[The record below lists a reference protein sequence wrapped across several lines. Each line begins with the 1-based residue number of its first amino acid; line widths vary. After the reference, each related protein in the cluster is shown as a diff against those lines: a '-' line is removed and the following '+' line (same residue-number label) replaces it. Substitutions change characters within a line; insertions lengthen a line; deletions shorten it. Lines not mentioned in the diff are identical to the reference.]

1 MASNTNTNNSNKK
14 EKDLEFF
21 FEEDINELGAQQM
34 DVETAKLESES
45 SSSDDEGNDT
55 TRRHS
60 FTSQQWPQSYKE
72 TTDSYTLAA
81 TPNFESILRV
91 PSIIYSSF
99 ESRSKNNLD
108 IDGKTPFLSGH
119 EGITQSTSWKEGL
132 VQKHLSG
139 ELPIG
144 RECSF
149 LQTVFNGDDVTL
161 AATNVMAGVG
171 ILSTPYTLK
180 EAGWMSMVLMI
191 LFAVICCYT
200 ATLMRYCFESR
211 EGITSYPDIGEAAF
225 GKYGRII
232 VSSCC
237 VEFITLEGDNLT
249 GLFPGT
255 SLDLGSFRLDSV
267 HLFGILAALIIIPTV
282 WLKDLRIISILSAGG
297 VFATLLIVVCVFCV
311 GTINGVGFHHTGQL
325 VNWSGIPLAIGI
337 HGFCFAGHSV
347 FPNIYQSM
355 ADKRQFTKALIICFV
370 LSITIY
376 GGVAIMGFLMFG
388 GETLSQITLNMPR
401 DAFASKVALWTTCFS
416 LIIRKYAL
424 LMNPLARSLE
434 ELLPDRISSTYR
446 CFILLRTALVVST
459 VCAAFLIPFF
469 GFVMAL
475 IGSLFSVL
483 VVSKHLISDNAK
495 FMFYENCGE
504 KSNRHTGCVE
514 RSNYYIWSHLW
525 DSRNI
530 FICAEYCQQL
540 LRPL

>member
-401 DAFASKVALWTTCFS
+401 DAFASKVALWTTV
-416 LIIRKYAL
+416 R
-424 LMNPLARSLE
+424 
-434 ELLPDRISSTYR
+434 
-446 CFILLRTALVVST
+446 
-459 VCAAFLIPFF
+459 
-469 GFVMAL
+469 FVMAL